1 VVVSD
6 TRARR
11 SARRRINVFMA
22 RRGGVS
28 VNKALL
34 SACHCL
40 LELQFCRH
48 FRGRKGGLKSKV
60 LVRVGCRSLC
70 FFFFFFF
77 SDWFLYISF
86 LGGEV
91 DVGKVDL

>member
-1 VVVSD
+1 MVVSD

-40 LELQFCRH
+40 VELQFCRH
-48 FRGRKGGLKSKV
+48 FRGRKGGLKSMV

-70 FFFFFFF
+70 VFFFQIGFCIYLF
-77 SDWFLYISF
+77 
-86 LGGEV
+86 GEGEV
-91 DVGKVDL
+91 DVGKLDL